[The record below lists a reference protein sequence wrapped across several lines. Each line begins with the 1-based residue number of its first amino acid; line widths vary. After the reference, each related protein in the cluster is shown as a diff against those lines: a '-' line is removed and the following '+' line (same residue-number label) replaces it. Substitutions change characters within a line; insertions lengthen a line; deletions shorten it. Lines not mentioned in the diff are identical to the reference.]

1 MNKLSLWLNCRTV
14 RIVLFRSSCFLL
26 FSFNGGRTV
35 SCRTRSPC
43 SSRSTGCPRN
53 SASRRTSSSS
63 GRWSSSSSSSTSCW
77 TGRFAGGRTRG
88 SGIQQ
93 AAAQVPQ
100 QAVGQAQPGELEVE
114 YVYFCRLCVLFFIN
128 YEQGQGRQP
137 FICLLLCL
145 CSAFP
150 LIHCSRFS
158 HFFCLLLLSLSVIRV
173 YFGSWWLF
181 YG

>member
-26 FSFNGGRTV
+26 FSFNSGRTV

-63 GRWSSSSSSSTSCW
+63 GRWSSSSSSSTSWW

-88 SGIQQ
+88 SGNSTSRGSSTSTSCGTSSTRR
-93 AAAQVPQ
+93 
-100 QAVGQAQPGELEVE
+100 VGGRICLLLS
-114 YVYFCRLCVLFFIN
+114 FMCLFFIN

-137 FICLLLCL
+137 FICLLLCV

-158 HFFCLLLLSLSVIRV
+158 HFFFFFFFCC
-173 YFGSWWLF
+173 Y
-181 YG
+181 